1 MEKELFKNKEPLARL
16 QMLRDNCAAIEKI
29 TYPHQFSEEE
39 MEARKTSLANLDIEI
54 SELDAEKKAVQDRI
68 KEKMKPITK
77 HRSKLI
83 DDIKRKYEDVTD
95 ECYKFLDRET
105 RTAYYYNGNG
115 DLVRERP
122 MEAQEMQKTIQE
134 DLAATGTDY

>member
-16 QMLRDNCAAIEKI
+16 QMLQDNCAAIEKI

-39 MEARKTSLANLDIEI
+39 MEARKTSLANLDIEM
-54 SELDAEKKAVQDRI
+54 SELEAEKKAVQDRI
-68 KEKMKPITK
+68 KEQ
-77 HRSKLI
+77 RGKLI
-83 DDIKRKYEDVTD
+83 EDIKRKYEDVTD

-105 RTAYYYNGNG
+105 RTACYYNGNG

>member
-1 MEKELFKNKEPLARL
+1 MPK
-16 QMLRDNCAAIEKI
+16 
-29 TYPHQFSEEE
+29 
-39 MEARKTSLANLDIEI
+39 
-54 SELDAEKKAVQDRI
+54 KKAVQDRI